1 MDWPDY
7 RRRFLHVILLHAD
20 NFPNIFYNRGKC
32 PLKMPLFRMLN
43 FVSLILTIQVM
54 EKEAFIFL
62 AFLPVKETQA
72 IAIRAK
78 NSQYFIT
85 FVFNIMRALNKYC
98 FVQVRLKQH

>member
-1 MDWPDY
+1 
-7 RRRFLHVILLHAD
+7 
-20 NFPNIFYNRGKC
+20 
-32 PLKMPLFRMLN
+32 MPLFRMLN
-43 FVSLILTIQVM
+43 FMSLILTIQVM

-72 IAIRAK
+72 IAISAK

-85 FVFNIMRALNKYC
+85 FVFNIMRALNKYY